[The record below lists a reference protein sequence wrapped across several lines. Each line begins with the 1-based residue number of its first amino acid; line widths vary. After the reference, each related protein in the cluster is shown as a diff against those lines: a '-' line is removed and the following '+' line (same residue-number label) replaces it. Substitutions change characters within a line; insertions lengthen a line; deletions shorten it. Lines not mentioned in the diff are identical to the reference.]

1 MSKNSLSKDASPPS
15 FVMWNAV
22 PQGTGLGWKRQ
33 WFGHELDPG
42 SVFSVRGIGIREP
55 MFNPDVHRPI
65 GTGDWL
71 IMLFHAPVRL
81 DPDRMKPSAPAN
93 TLILWP
99 PGAKQFY
106 SWGKAR
112 AVEPHSWM
120 HVEGS
125 WVQQVVTACMLPVER
140 PVQISDPSVMEEGLS
155 LLFKEMQGGESAD
168 PVILQNLFQNW
179 AHSISRAL
187 KHDTVQ
193 AASPTMNRI
202 RIHLDEHFKER
213 LSLDELATMAGMSS
227 SHLCHQFRTTFD
239 TNIRKYIIRKRMSVA
254 QRMLYHVN
262 LRISE
267 IAESVGY
274 PDIYQFSKQF
284 KKSFGLSPTQ
294 YRDQQKGH

>member
-1 MSKNSLSKDASPPS
+1 MSKGRPTQDASPPS
-15 FVMWNAV
+15 FVMWNTV
-22 PQGTGLGWKRQ
+22 PQGTELDWQRQ

-42 SVFSVRGIGIREP
+42 AVFNVRGIGIREP
-55 MFNPDVHRPI
+55 MFNADVHRPM

-71 IMLFHAPVRL
+71 IMLFHEPVRL
-81 DPDRMKPSAPAN
+81 DPGCVKPSEPAN

-99 PGAKQFY
+99 PGAAQFY
-106 SWGKAR
+106 SWGKTP

-125 WVQQVVTACMLPVER
+125 WVQQEVTACMIPVER

-155 LLFKEMQGGESAD
+155 LLFEEMQRGDSSD
-168 PVILQNLFQNW
+168 RVITQNLFQNW
-179 AHSISRAL
+179 ARSIRREL
-187 KHDTVQ
+187 QHDAVRRV
-193 AASPTMNRI
+193 SPEMNRI
-202 RIHLDEHFKER
+202 RIHLDEHFKEN

-227 SHLCHQFRTTFD
+227 SHLCHRFRSTFG

-254 QRMLYHVN
+254 QRMLYDMN

-284 KKSFGLSPTQ
+284 KKSFGVSPTR
-294 YRDQQKGH
+294 YRDQQMG

>member
-1 MSKNSLSKDASPPS
+1 MSKQDASPPS

-22 PQGTGLGWKRQ
+22 PPGTELDWQRQ

-42 SVFSVRGIGIREP
+42 AVFNVRGIGIREP
-55 MFNPDVHRPI
+55 MFNADVHRPM

-71 IMLFHAPVRL
+71 IMLFHEPVRL
-81 DPDRMKPSAPAN
+81 DPDRKKPSAPAN

-99 PGAKQFY
+99 PGAEQFY
-106 SWGKAR
+106 SWGKTPV
-112 AVEPHSWM
+112 VEPHSWM

-125 WVQQVVTACMLPVER
+125 WVQQEVTACMLPVER

-155 LLFKEMQGGESAD
+155 LLLREMQRGDSAD
-168 PVILQNLFQNW
+168 RVITQNLFQNW
-179 AHSISRAL
+179 ARSISREL
-187 KHDTVQ
+187 QHDAVRRV
-193 AASPTMNRI
+193 SPAMNRI
-202 RIHLDEHFKER
+202 RIHLDEHFKQH

-227 SHLCHQFRTTFD
+227 SHLCHQFRNTFD

-254 QRMLYHVN
+254 QRMLYDVN

-284 KKSFGLSPTQ
+284 KKSFGVSPTR
-294 YRDQQKGH
+294 YRDQQMG